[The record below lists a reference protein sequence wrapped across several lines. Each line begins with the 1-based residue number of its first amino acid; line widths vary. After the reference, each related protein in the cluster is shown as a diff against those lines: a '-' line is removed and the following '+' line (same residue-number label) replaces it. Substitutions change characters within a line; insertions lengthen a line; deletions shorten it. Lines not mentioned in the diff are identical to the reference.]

1 MIKKLLV
8 AIDASEAAAG
18 AVAAA
23 EQVAL
28 QVNADVVL
36 LHVIEIAS
44 FAAADGVHRFQPTSE
59 ELRQAGNELL
69 SRTRAR
75 MDNDLRV
82 SLLLLEGE
90 PADTIISTAKL
101 CDADLIVI
109 GTDSRGRLAH
119 FLLGSTADSVIR
131 RAGCPVLAVRR
142 GVGQLDRV
150 KACSAGVVAT
160 RCARSFG

>member
-8 AIDASEAAAG
+8 AIDDSEAAAG

-28 QVNADVVL
+28 QVGADVVL
-36 LHVIEIAS
+36 LHVIDIAS
-44 FAAADGVHRFQPTSE
+44 LATADGVHRFQPTSD
-59 ELRQAGNELL
+59 ELRQNGNELL

-75 MDNDLRV
+75 IDMGLRV
-82 SLLLLEGE
+82 SALLREGD
-90 PADTIISTAKL
+90 PADTIVSTAKL

-131 RAGCPVLAVRR
+131 RAGCPVLAVR
-142 GVGQLDRV
+142 QDV
-150 KACSAGVVAT
+150 KSFASVDACHAGAVA
-160 RCARSFG
+160 